1 MADKLTKQEIDEIQA
16 AFEMFDKDGDG
27 LITIQVETSNKYLI
41 CKYQSRSWQM
51 LSFLLV
57 TKLKSLI

>member
-41 CKYQSRSWQM
+41 CKYQSRS
-51 LSFLLV
+51 
-57 TKLKSLI
+57 

>member
-27 LITIQVETSNKYLI
+27 LITIQVETSNKY
-41 CKYQSRSWQM
+41 
-51 LSFLLV
+51 
-57 TKLKSLI
+57 